1 MRIFINTPAH
11 TPRERTPSAAAVA
24 RERRTHRLADPAL
37 ILSCLRSAT
46 VSDMFLRAC
55 GPSARWRWRSR
66 VEQRVVS
73 GSEPGYITRAAALQS
88 SRVEPPPPSHLSRHP
103 NIRHARSRGPA
114 SPLHR
119 RSPQR
124 TRAKAVGRIT
134 PTHAVARH
142 LSRAS
147 FSSTIGV
154 HARAPPDKKLRLR
167 RTLPS
172 CFAFSAA
179 PRGRAQA
186 DVRRLRC
193 TPTVPER

>member
-1 MRIFINTPAH
+1 M
-11 TPRERTPSAAAVA
+11 PSAAAAV

-46 VSDMFLRAC
+46 VSDMFSRAW

-88 SRVEPPPPSHLSRHP
+88 SRVGPPPPSHLSQHP
-103 NIRHARSRGPA
+103 NIIRHARSRGPA

-134 PTHAVARH
+134 TTHAVAGD

-154 HARAPPDKKLRLR
+154 HARAPPHKKLRLR

-179 PRGRAQA
+179 PRSRAQA

-193 TPTVPER
+193 TPVPER